1 MVHMLFCENSVVAV
15 PFLLMQYVFCMLF
28 SQEVVAAAEEEAK
41 GGEKIRCEIRSHKLC
56 AYRVTC
62 GDKRYS

>member
-1 MVHMLFCENSVVAV
+1 MVHMLFYDNYVVVV
-15 PFLLMQYVFCMLF
+15 PFLLMQYVLCMLF
-28 SQEVVAAAEEEAK
+28 SQEVVAAAEAEGK